1 MNRRVDIKK
10 ILADPQLRRE
20 MMMVERIEE
29 S

>member
-1 MNRRVDIKK
+1 MSHRVDIKR